1 MDQTE
6 RRARDIVRVVNV
18 METTVIVAA
27 AAVRAVA
34 TDVNV
39 NEIVLAMVVGILAR
53 RAEMMVVL
61 LA

>member
-1 MDQTE
+1 
-6 RRARDIVRVVNV
+6 